1 LGLNLSFVERI
12 NGAVAHHLLVDDVP
26 NLATLLAIVV
36 FTPALAGCLLL
47 LSWIQHRRQPALGV
61 WAVGFFTAS
70 IAAALIVVARGEI
83 PNFWSVVVGNTIL
96 AVSYGILWSGARTF
110 ERKKVSIPLALL
122 GLVIWLGACSVSP
135 IYARPEARASVMAA
149 IGICYTLLAVFE
161 LWRGRG
167 EGAWRYPILVLLLGH
182 AALIP
187 IRIPIAGAWKHP
199 DPADID
205 LATLMIF
212 EVALVSICGAY
223 LLGSLV
229 KDQIAASFRRASL
242 TDPLTG
248 LTNRRGFF
256 EIGERLLA
264 RARFSNEPVSLVMF
278 DLDGFKSINDQFG
291 HATGDEVLIAFCRL
305 ASAQLRP
312 NDLFAR
318 IGGEEFVTLLP
329 NAAAQDAVW
338 LAERVRAAIE
348 AASHTVEGHVVR
360 LTVSAGIAALN
371 EGATA
376 LGTFL
381 GVADY
386 ALFRAKAAGRNR
398 VELSTSL
405 LDRAPRTRWDERSA
419 A

>member
-1 LGLNLSFVERI
+1 
-12 NGAVAHHLLVDDVP
+12 
-26 NLATLLAIVV
+26 
-36 FTPALAGCLLL
+36 
-47 LSWIQHRRQPALGV
+47 
-61 WAVGFFTAS
+61 
-70 IAAALIVVARGEI
+70 
-83 PNFWSVVVGNTIL
+83 
-96 AVSYGILWSGARTF
+96 
-110 ERKKVSIPLALL
+110 
-122 GLVIWLGACSVSP
+122 
-135 IYARPEARASVMAA
+135 
-149 IGICYTLLAVFE
+149 
-161 LWRGRG
+161 
-167 EGAWRYPILVLLLGH
+167 
-182 AALIP
+182 
-187 IRIPIAGAWKHP
+187 
-199 DPADID
+199 
-205 LATLMIF
+205 MIF

>member
-1 LGLNLSFVERI
+1 
-12 NGAVAHHLLVDDVP
+12 VP
-26 NLATLLAIVV
+26 NLTTLLAIVV

-47 LSWIQHRRQPALGV
+47 ISWLQYRRQPALGV
-61 WAVGFFTAS
+61 WAAGFFTAS
-70 IAAALIVVARGEI
+70 IAAALIIVARGEI
-83 PNFWSVVVGNTIL
+83 PNFFSIVVGNALL
-96 AVSYGILWSGARTF
+96 AVAYGILWCGARTF
-110 ERKKVSIPLALL
+110 ERKKVSVPLAVVGLL
-122 GLVIWLGACSVSP
+122 VWLVACSISP
-135 IYARPEARASVMAA
+135 IYTRPEARASVMAA
-149 IGICYTLLAVFE
+149 IGVCYTLLAVVE

-167 EGAWRYPILVLLLGH
+167 DGVWRWPIIVILLAHAASIPIHIPVAGAWR
-182 AALIP
+182 
-187 IRIPIAGAWKHP
+187 HP
-199 DPADID
+199 DPADVD
-205 LATLMIF
+205 LLTFMIF
-212 EVALVSICGAY
+212 EAAFVSICGAY
-223 LLGSLV
+223 LLGGLVTNRISL
-229 KDQIAASFRRASL
+229 SFQRTAM

-248 LTNRRGFF
+248 VTNRRGFF
-256 EIGERLLA
+256 EIGERLLE
-264 RARFSNEPVSLVMF
+264 RARFGNEPLAIVMF
-278 DLDGFKSINDQFG
+278 DLDRFKGINDQFG